1 MSKSPHGGQA
11 TDYATWDIVLGM
23 VRQKSLSLDTA
34 LRRSGVD
41 IDAVRYESVVV
52 RPVPGW
58 LARVWGSGIDAMA
71 LPRIVFASDAA
82 FDRIVDGDAAS
93 LLVHESVHID
103 QWRDYGVARF
113 LIHYVGD
120 YLYGRAVGLPHH
132 PAYRAIRFER
142 EAVERTEPR

>member
-1 MSKSPHGGQA
+1 MQSSRIPEDG
-11 TDYATWDIVLGM
+11 TWDIVPFM

-41 IDAVRYESVVV
+41 IDVGRYRSVVV
-52 RPVPGW
+52 HPVPGW
-58 LARVWGSGIDAMA
+58 LARVWWSGVDAMA
-71 LPRIVFASDAA
+71 LPRIVLVSHAA
-82 FDRIVDGDAAS
+82 FDRIVDGDAAG
-93 LLVHESVHID
+93 LLVHESAHVD

-113 LIHYVGD
+113 LVRYVGD

-142 EAVERTEPR
+142 EAVERMEHR